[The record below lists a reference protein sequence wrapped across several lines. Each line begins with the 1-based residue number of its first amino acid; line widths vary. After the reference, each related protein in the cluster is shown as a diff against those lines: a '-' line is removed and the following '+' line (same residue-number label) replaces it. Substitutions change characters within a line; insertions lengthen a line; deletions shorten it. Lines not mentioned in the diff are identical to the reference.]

1 MVAVIF
7 FDILMI
13 LKSKLIAKRKYFKLK
28 FTLPNLENIPY
39 KKEKNKTKFAKIALK
54 FDFKTLF
61 GYNSRLLMRS
71 VSFACM
77 LERLII
83 SLCKSIISKGRKL
96 ATSYF

>member
-1 MVAVIF
+1 
-7 FDILMI
+7 
-13 LKSKLIAKRKYFKLK
+13 
-28 FTLPNLENIPY
+28 NIPY
-39 KKEKNKTKFAKIALK
+39 KKEKNRIKFVKIAVKFA
-54 FDFKTLF
+54 FKAYF